1 MAISAHPAEPSG
13 SAGADPGFLGPAAAR
28 PPRGGSPSRGGS
40 PLRLAWRR
48 LRKDKLGMIS
58 LGVVVFM
65 VAVAVFAPLLT
76 ALNGHGPQAT
86 YPDTLNDTLG
96 GLPKGTLGG
105 ISAKFW
111 LGVEPSTGRDLF
123 SLAVYGA
130 RTSLFI
136 ATSATIVTVVLAI
149 VIGITAGYFGG
160 WIDQALSRLTDLT
173 MSFPALIFIIALIA
187 VLPSFPR
194 IPLLILLM
202 SVFSWPYLARLLRG
216 QVISLRE
223 REFIEAATSVGARN
237 LTILFRELLPNLMA
251 PIIVNVA
258 LTIPTYIGY
267 EAALSF
273 LGVGVEPGTPSW
285 GEMLSASLTW
295 YATDPMYFVVP
306 GVLLFLTVLAFNLF
320 GDSLQSALDPRKLR

>member
-1 MAISAHPAEPSG
+1 MAVSAAA
-13 SAGADPGFLGPAAAR
+13 SAVEAAPAA
-28 PPRGGSPSRGGS
+28 GGS

-48 LRKDKLGMIS
+48 LRKDRLGMIS
-58 LGVVVFM
+58 LGVIVSM
-65 VAVAVFAPLLT
+65 ALVAIFAPVLT
-76 ALNGHGPQAT
+76 ALNGHPPEAT
-86 YPDTLNDTLG
+86 YPNTLNDTLG
-96 GLPKGTLGG
+96 GLPKGGWGG
-105 ISAKFW
+105 VSSRFW
-111 LGVEPSTGRDLF
+111 LGVEPSTGRDMF

-136 ATSATIVTVVLAI
+136 ATTATVVTVVLAI
-149 VIGITAGYFGG
+149 VIGVSAGYFGG

-173 MSFPALIFIIALIA
+173 MSFPVLIFMIALLA
-187 VLPSFPR
+187 VLSSFPR
-194 IPLLILLM
+194 IPLLIILM

-223 REFIEAATSVGARN
+223 REFVEAATAVGARN
-237 LTILFRELLPNLMA
+237 AAILFRELLPNLMA

-258 LTIPTYIGY
+258 LTIPTYIGF

-273 LGVGVEPGTPSW
+273 LGVGVQPGTPSW

-306 GVLLFLTVLAFNLF
+306 GVLLFITVLAFNLF
-320 GDSLQSALDPRKLR
+320 GDSLQSALDPKKLR

>member
-1 MAISAHPAEPSG
+1 MSVSPHPAEPSTG
-13 SAGADPGFLGPAAAR
+13 AEPLDLMSPAVSAPA
-28 PPRGGSPSRGGS
+28 GGGS

-48 LRKDKLGMIS
+48 LRKDKLGMFS
-58 LGVVVFM
+58 LGVIVLM
-65 VAVAVFAPLLT
+65 VAAAVFAPVLT
-76 ALNGHGPQAT
+76 LLNGHPVSAT

-96 GLPKGTLGG
+96 GLPKGALGG

-111 LGVEPSTGRDLF
+111 LGVEPATGRDMF

-136 ATSATIVTVVLAI
+136 ATTATVVTVVLAI
-149 VIGITAGYFGG
+149 VIGIAAGYFGG
-160 WIDQALSRLTDLT
+160 WVDQVLSRLTDLT
-173 MSFPALIFIIALIA
+173 MSFPGLIFMIALIA

-194 IPLLILLM
+194 IPLLIILM
-202 SVFSWPYLARLLRG
+202 SVFNWPYLGRLLRG

-258 LTIPTYIGY
+258 LTIPSYIGY

-295 YATDPMYFVVP
+295 YATDPMYFIVP
-306 GVLLFLTVLAFNLF
+306 GVLLFITLMAFNLF
-320 GDSLQSALDPRKLR
+320 GDALQNALDPRKLR

>member
-1 MAISAHPAEPSG
+1 MSVSAHPAEP
-13 SAGADPGFLGPAAAR
+13 AGADPLDLMSPAVSAPA
-28 PPRGGSPSRGGS
+28 GGGS

-48 LRKDKLGMIS
+48 IRKDKLGMIS
-58 LGVVVFM
+58 LSVIVLI
-65 VAVAVFAPLLT
+65 VAAAVFAPLLT
-76 ALNGHGPQAT
+76 ALNGHPPQAT
-86 YPDTLNDTLG
+86 YPNTLNDTLG
-96 GLPKGTLGG
+96 GLPKGALGG
-105 ISAKFW
+105 ISGKFW
-111 LGVEPSTGRDLF
+111 LGVEPATGRDMF

-136 ATSATIVTVVLAI
+136 ATSATVVTVVLAI
-149 VIGITAGYFGG
+149 VIGIAAGYFGG
-160 WIDQALSRLTDLT
+160 WIDQVLSRLTDLT
-173 MSFPALIFIIALIA
+173 MSFPALIFMIALIA

-194 IPLLILLM
+194 IPLLIMLM
-202 SVFSWPYLARLLRG
+202 SVFNWPYLARLLRG

-258 LTIPTYIGY
+258 LTIPTYIGF

-295 YATDPMYFVVP
+295 YNTDPMYFVVP
-306 GVLLFLTVLAFNLF
+306 GVLLFITVLAFNLF
-320 GDSLQSALDPRKLR
+320 GDSLQTALDPRKLR